1 MALGS
6 TVSNFSIGCEKTT
19 LWPIN
24 HAQLPIHQPKQ
35 NLTGQT
41 NQALRQQ
48 QTMELERL
56 RSASLTWDVS
66 KKSCI
71 WPGCFKHVAYSSLL
85 GTVPYGSIRFLFDH
99 CLFRIISRSKLRN
112 QPSNTQRYT
121 RSLRDFFPAI
131 QAALRWDLPGNSK
144 KMPQRQHRRLTD
156 LKGKMDHLMIR
167 RNSQFGYVKC
177 NYKDIYIG
185 LFAYIWWLHDLGI
198 YLYYIYTHYAHVDMI
213 SFVRYSQ
220 PCPEL
225 TLQRAKVTAMCSAKK
240 GVFKWQAKLHTF
252 QEGTKSFWIVGVS
265 VAIYRYVVLH
275 AKINVGCC
283 SH

>member
-99 CLFRIISRSKLRN
+99 CFSEKSRVASCKINVKHSKNTRKNCVISSLKSKLLCDETE
-112 QPSNTQRYT
+112 SGIG
-121 RSLRDFFPAI
+121 LV
-131 QAALRWDLPGNSK
+131 LLPGNSK
-144 KMPQRQHRRLTD
+144 KMPQRQHRRLT
-156 LKGKMDHLMIR
+156 G
-167 RNSQFGYVKC
+167 
-177 NYKDIYIG
+177 
-185 LFAYIWWLHDLGI
+185 
-198 YLYYIYTHYAHVDMI
+198 
-213 SFVRYSQ
+213 
-220 PCPEL
+220 
-225 TLQRAKVTAMCSAKK
+225 
-240 GVFKWQAKLHTF
+240 
-252 QEGTKSFWIVGVS
+252 
-265 VAIYRYVVLH
+265 
-275 AKINVGCC
+275 
-283 SH
+283 